1 MKKLLAFIIVLLIVL
16 STPAFA
22 AGKLTVTQEAFYV
35 RTYSSYFAGAIYAEL
50 TNTGDKPVKFNGGL
64 IELFNEDG
72 DSIESSNIYSC
83 YPPILGPGEA
93 GYIYFTTPV
102 KEAEEKS
109 YIDDYTLTV
118 TSKGENK
125 EGIKYLPSVGEY
137 IEIQKSS
144 SKDFNLSATIQN
156 DTDSLLKKISVAF
169 ALYDADDKLIY
180 TDYTS
185 PYSIG
190 VPSGQ
195 TIVVFTNVERR
206 IIDVWETDGISPARI
221 ETIAYSED

>member
-1 MKKLLAFIIVLLIVL
+1 MKKQLVLTVMLLVIL

-50 TNTGDKPVKFNGGL
+50 KNTGDKPIKFNGGL
-64 IELFNEDG
+64 IELFDEDG
-72 DSIESSNIYSC
+72 NSIESSNIYSC
-83 YPPILGPGEA
+83 YPPILGPGEV
-93 GYIYFTTPV
+93 GYIYYTTPV

-125 EGIKYLPSVGEY
+125 ENVKNLPSVGEY
-137 IEIQKSS
+137 NEIQRSS
-144 SKDFNLSATIQN
+144 SKDLRISATIQN
-156 DTDSLLKKISVAF
+156 NTDSTLEKITVAI
-169 ALYDADDKLIY
+169 ALYDAEDKLIY
-180 TDYTS
+180 ADYVS

-195 TIVVFTNVERR
+195 SIVFFTSVERR
-206 IIDVWETDGISPARI
+206 IIDIWEAEGISPARI
-221 ETIAYSED
+221 ATIAYSED